1 MFFCFCCPFVVVV
14 FVLLLLLLF
23 LCRFVFVVCCFCF
36 VLFCFC
42 FFFGG
47 EGGWDGIELGRGKAE
62 CIFPLKVTEVSFFFQ
77 PSFFQEQ
84 EKTPSIYFTRRSRWA
99 AERYVNEPWGLFSL
113 KSFCL
118 FFVGGSTAEA
128 EVMVS
133 PLCLCVAA
141 RNIIIRQ
148 SWGPSVI

>member
-1 MFFCFCCPFVVVV
+1 MCFFVFVV
-14 FVLLLLLLF
+14 LLLLLF
-23 LCRFVFVVCCFCF
+23 LCCYCCCCFFVGLFLLFCF
-36 VLFCFC
+36 VLFCFFL

-47 EGGWDGIELGRGKAE
+47 GGGWDGIELGRGKAE